1 MKKTASK
8 TEQQEVAVST
18 PKTFKG
24 KVASTKMKDTIVVV
38 VERFVK
44 HPRYGKF
51 VKMRKRLKAHDVGN
65 TVSVGETVTIQETR
79 PISKD
84 KRFILVK

>member
-8 TEQQEVAVST
+8 TQQAEATVST
-18 PKTFKG
+18 ARTFKG
-24 KVASTKMKDTIVVV
+24 KVASNKMKDTIVVV

-44 HPRYGKF
+44 HPQYGKF
-51 VKMRKRLKAHDVGN
+51 VKHRKRMKAHDVGN
-65 TVSVGETVTIQETR
+65 SAAIGDTVTIQETR

>member
-1 MKKTASK
+1 MKKTSSK
-8 TEQQEVAVST
+8 TEQKEVVASSA
-18 PKTFKG
+18 KTFKG

-44 HPRYGKF
+44 HPQYGKF
-51 VKMRKRLKAHDVGN
+51 IKMRKRLKAHDVGN
-65 TVSVGETVTIQETR
+65 TAIVGETVTIQETR

>member
-8 TEQQEVAVST
+8 TEQKETTVST
-18 PKTFKG
+18 AKTFKG

-44 HPRYGKF
+44 HPQYGKF
-51 VKMRKRLKAHDVGN
+51 IKMRKRLKAHDAGN
-65 TVSVGETVTIQETR
+65 TASVGETVTIQETR